1 MNESPGSFESLSI
14 RVIELEKRVHTLEH
28 PDEVRASSGNRIVGA
43 ANAASD
49 DLDASLQTANIFPLL
64 GRAMLGIAGAYVLR
78 AVAEAGVMPKSLV
91 AVVAIA
97 YSFAWLTWAARVS
110 KAPGVAPFVYAG
122 TSVVIL
128 VPMLWEQTLHFHA
141 FASSFTACV
150 LAAFVGLAS
159 ALVWR
164 RESSQ
169 MLWLSYGAAAA
180 TAVALSVAAHAML
193 PFAVVLLLIVL
204 LSESARV
211 LGHAR
216 PMWPLVALVVDA
228 AIWGMIFVYGGPP
241 NARTEYPELSVAAL
255 VFPACLLFAINATS
269 VSLRAILKEEKIGIF
284 DIVQVMLALGLA
296 ISGLLS
302 FAPRATT
309 LLGIACIALSAAAYA
324 TSFRLL
330 RRQAEMRNFAAFSL
344 WSAALLVAGA
354 LWSLPHAGAGVLLA
368 VAGLVAYAVAPRIGS
383 TLLEWHGIVFLCAA
397 TAIAGVAQYICRAL
411 ASSLPGRPG
420 LAVWIVASSAVAA
433 YAVGSDAKNE
443 EWARQV
449 LHLIPALLAAA
460 TVSALFVLGVV
471 EFAALAVVIDLHH
484 IAFLRT
490 LVISAVSLGLAFA
503 GPRLGRA
510 AMARMAYVALAF
522 VGAKLLFEDLRLG
535 HMEFIAASIC
545 LFAITLIAVPRLVR
559 MGAKLRAETHAKT
572 PLPMGS

>member
-1 MNESPGSFESLSI
+1 MNESPGTFELLSS
-14 RVIELEKRVHTLEH
+14 RVDELEKRVHALEH
-28 PDEVRASSGNRIVGA
+28 PDEVKASLGNRVIGA
-43 ANAASD
+43 VNAASD
-49 DLDASLQTANIFPLL
+49 GAGDSLQTANIFPLL

-78 AVAEAGVMPKSLV
+78 AVAEAGVMPKMLV
-91 AVVAIA
+91 AAVAIVYA
-97 YSFAWLTWAARVS
+97 FAWLMWAARVS
-110 KAPGVAPFVYAG
+110 KAAGVASFVYAG
-122 TSVVIL
+122 TSAVIL
-128 VPMLWEQTLHFHA
+128 VPMLWEETLHFHA
-141 FASSFTACV
+141 FASPVTACV

-169 MLWLSYGAAAA
+169 VLWLSYGASAA
-180 TAVALSVAAHAML
+180 TAVALSVASHAML
-193 PFAVVLLLIVL
+193 PFAVLLLLIVL
-204 LSESARV
+204 LSEFARI
-211 LGHAR
+211 LDHAR
-216 PMWPLVALVVDA
+216 PMWPVVALVADA
-228 AIWGMIFVYGGPP
+228 AIWGMIFIYSGPP
-241 NARTEYPELSVAAL
+241 NARVEYPQLSVAAL

-269 VSLRAILKEEKIGIF
+269 VSLRAILKEKKIGIF
-284 DIVQVMLALGLA
+284 DTVQVMIAFGLA
-296 ISGLLS
+296 ISVVLI
-302 FAPRATT
+302 FAPSTST
-309 LLGIACIALSAAAYA
+309 LLGIACLALSAATYSA
-324 TSFRLL
+324 SFGLL
-330 RRQAEMRNFAAFSL
+330 RSQAEMRNFATFST

-368 VAGLVAYAVAPRIGS
+368 VAGLLAYAVAPRIHS
-383 TLLEWHGIVFLCAA
+383 TMLEWHGVVFLCAA
-397 TAIAGVAQYICRAL
+397 TAIAGVAQYIYRTL

-503 GPRLGRA
+503 GPRLGRV
-510 AMARMAYVALAF
+510 AMARMAFVALAF
-522 VGAKLLFEDLRLG
+522 VAAKLMFEDLHG
-535 HMEFIAASIC
+535 HMEFIAASIF
-545 LFAITLIAVPRLVR
+545 LFAISLIAVPRLIR
-559 MGAKLRAETHAKT
+559 MGAKLRTDANAKT
-572 PLPMGS
+572 LLPMGR